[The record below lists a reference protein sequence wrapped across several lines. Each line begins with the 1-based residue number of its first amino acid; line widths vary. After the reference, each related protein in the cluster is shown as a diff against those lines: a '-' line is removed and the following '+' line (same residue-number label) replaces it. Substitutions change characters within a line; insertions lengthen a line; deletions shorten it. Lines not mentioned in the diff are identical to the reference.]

1 MSLIKRDSYLPAWSN
16 LFNDFLNRDWYDWSN
31 QNFSLTNTTIPS
43 VNIKESENGFEVEM
57 AAPGMKKEDFNLEI
71 HNNVLTI
78 SSEKQTE
85 NKTEDDKNVTRRE
98 FSYQSFSRSFTMPV
112 IVDTDKISAAY
123 ENGILRVDIPKKE
136 EAKPK
141 PMKQIKVS

>member
-85 NKTEDDKNVTRRE
+85 NKTEDGKNVTRRE